1 MYRHANQ
8 WFLSNSVTCSKEIA
22 AMPLPVT
29 PVYEVRLGALRREA
43 PEWAT
48 VLLREIVVQ
57 LASMLE
63 NTLLGYLQALRR
75 QQVRSGTCLSA
86 RPDE

>member
-29 PVYEVRLGALRREA
+29 PVYEVRLGAFAGVGDRIAQGDRSAVSQHARKYIGGLFAGA
-43 PEWAT
+43 PPSTGA
-48 VLLREIVVQ
+48 
-57 LASMLE
+57 
-63 NTLLGYLQALRR
+63 
-75 QQVRSGTCLSA
+75 
-86 RPDE
+86 